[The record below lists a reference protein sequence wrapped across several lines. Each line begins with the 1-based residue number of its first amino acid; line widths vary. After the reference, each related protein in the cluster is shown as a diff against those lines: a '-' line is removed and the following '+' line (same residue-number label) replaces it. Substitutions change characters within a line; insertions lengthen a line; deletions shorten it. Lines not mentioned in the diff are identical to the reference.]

1 MQIRREEIRTGL
13 LVVVAI
19 GLLTAVLLALAAPGV
34 FKPVNT
40 YRIFFD
46 NAGGLKQGAPV
57 LLAGR
62 KIGQVTNLISP
73 VPAHERPPKFPNY
86 EVLVEVRVDRNAQ
99 IYREIHARMLA
110 FTMLSEQVIDFS
122 SGDQESGLAPNGA
135 YFVGE
140 RSKDFGESIAEAV
153 KVMKDVVTPVAAEA
167 QKTMQQL
174 NETAANLKTM
184 TQPGSNIDQAVV
196 KFRDLGNNLVIL
208 SGSNGALQRS
218 LNSMETLLGP
228 DGHLHSTLTNVDQMT
243 SDLAKNKDLDATLRN
258 FRQSSEQLK
267 GTMSSLTPQ
276 LDEAGHNIEQFSDTV
291 KREPWRLIWKTQ
303 KKYPEDNAVPQPPPQ
318 RQQPAPPRTRTRGA
332 SQTESDARLRR

>member
-1 MQIRREEIRTGL
+1 
-13 LVVVAI
+13 
-19 GLLTAVLLALAAPGV
+19 
-34 FKPVNT
+34 
-40 YRIFFD
+40 
-46 NAGGLKQGAPV
+46 
-57 LLAGR
+57 
-62 KIGQVTNLISP
+62 
-73 VPAHERPPKFPNY
+73 
-86 EVLVEVRVDRNAQ
+86 
-99 IYREIHARMLA
+99 
-110 FTMLSEQVIDFS
+110 
-122 SGDQESGLAPNGA
+122 
-135 YFVGE
+135 VGE

-208 SGSNGALQRS
+208 SGSNGSLQRS

-228 DGHLHSTLTNVDQMT
+228 DGHLHSTLTNVDQIT
-243 SDLAKNKDLDATLRN
+243 SNLAKNKDLDATLRN

-276 LDEAGHNIEQFSDTV
+276 LDAAGQNIEQFSDTV

-303 KKYPEDNAVPQPPPQ
+303 KKYPEDNAAQQPPQ
-318 RQQPAPPRTRTRGA
+318 REQPAPQRTRARGA
-332 SQTESDARLRR
+332 SQRESDARLRR